1 LVGKFVAVEGGDCL
15 VSGLQSWSINNV
27 AGCNLT
33 DIAPP
38 SHRHPLGKGNLIVGC
53 ISTNWLSNFH
63 ELLKV
68 SSWVLDGNVGER
80 HLDDVVD
87 LDFLMRFEQLLNVII
102 TCFPQFEIFLC
113 LIIKQGS

>member
-15 VSGLQSWSINNV
+15 VSGLQSWS
-27 AGCNLT
+27 T
-33 DIAPP
+33 
-38 SHRHPLGKGNLIVGC
+38 LGKGNLIVGC

-80 HLDDVVD
+80 HLDDLVD
-87 LDFLMRFEQLLNVII
+87 LDFLMRFE
-102 TCFPQFEIFLC
+102 
-113 LIIKQGS
+113 

>member
-15 VSGLQSWSINNV
+15 VSGLHSGS
-27 AGCNLT
+27 T
-33 DIAPP
+33 
-38 SHRHPLGKGNLIVGC
+38 LGKGNLIVGC

-68 SSWVLDGNVGER
+68 SAWVLDGNVGER
-80 HLDDVVD
+80 HLDDLDDLDDLVDLDDVVD

-102 TCFPQFEIFLC
+102 ILVFLS
-113 LIIKQGS
+113 LKFFFV

>member
-1 LVGKFVAVEGGDCL
+1 MVL
-15 VSGLQSWSINNV
+15 IN
-27 AGCNLT
+27 L
-33 DIAPP
+33 
-38 SHRHPLGKGNLIVGC
+38 PLGKGNLIVGC

-80 HLDDVVD
+80 HLDDLVDLDDVVD

-102 TCFPQFEIFLC
+102 TCIPQFEIFLR